1 MAVDNKNVELTNA
14 VGAVMNGLPI
24 EMTLEQFNGALKK
37 LSDMTKF
44 FNDIIQEVLRET
56 GLTLSENHDEVI
68 ERASQLA
75 EQRLMQRENDGPE
88 IG

>member
-1 MAVDNKNVELTNA
+1 MAVDDKNVELTNA
-14 VGAVMNGLPI
+14 VGAVMDGLPI
-24 EMTLEQFNGALKK
+24 KMTVSQLNEALGK

-56 GLTLSENHDEVI
+56 GLTLSENHDAVI